1 MGRQR
6 MLRRPGG
13 PNYEVII
20 DEVAVR
26 RLAAPT
32 EVVKKQLYQLAATV
46 NGHPKI
52 TVRVLPVDAVISE
65 FSVPRSAFS
74 LYTFPDPGDPA
85 VVAVDTVTDDLVLTE
100 LDAVR
105 RYEDLYG
112 KLREAALPMDDSLE
126 FLIQAAKMLPD
137 DRKERTT

>member
-1 MGRQR
+1 
-6 MLRRPGG
+6 
-13 PNYEVII
+13 
-20 DEVAVR
+20 
-26 RLAAPT
+26 
-32 EVVKKQLYQLAATV
+32 V

-137 DRKERTT
+137 DRKERTS